1 MCHPFFVWGRGG
13 GGGGGGGAT
22 KMVSTKIRNVHVNLG
37 LIRLQSD
44 PNVRSGRLNYEVVW
58 KNKWVKL

>member
-1 MCHPFFVWGRGG
+1 
-13 GGGGGGGAT
+13 
-22 KMVSTKIRNVHVNLG
+22 MVSAKIRNVHVNLG

-58 KNKWVKL
+58 KNKWVKQVPLSPRRH